1 MSSARLVLLLGA
13 VLLSTVAQAAKA
25 QVLRGKLL
33 DDSGKPMAG
42 EKVLLLPGDFKLPA
56 EPKRLTAA
64 ALATEK
70 TDSKGRFSFERL
82 EKKGARRRAKGLPA
96 GEYLVATFQEAKGT
110 SSPRVAS
117 QQAVVGKKKTPEVEL
132 RYPPAAPTPA
142 EPPPQASPVAEQPPV
157 PVRSG
162 GETVLEGTVM
172 DGSGKPL
179 EGVTVAVSQPPAGLQ
194 SARSNGEGRFTLPG
208 LLPGAAELRISDIP
222 GSRALQVQEKVVLPP
237 KGNVRFELRL
247 SQSPK
252 G

>member
-13 VLLSTVAQAAKA
+13 VLLGTVAQAAKA

-33 DDSGKPMAG
+33 DDSGKPLAG

-70 TDSKGRFSFERL
+70 TDSKGRFSFDRL

-96 GEYLVATFQEAKGT
+96 GEYLVATFQEVKGAPA
-110 SSPRVAS
+110 PRVAS

-132 RYPPAAPTPA
+132 RYAPA
-142 EPPPQASPVAEQPPV
+142 PPPQASPVAEQAPV

-179 EGVTVAVSQPPAGLQ
+179 EGVTVAVSQPPAGVQ

-222 GSRALQVQEKVVLPP
+222 GSRALQVQEKVVLPA

-247 SQSPK
+247 TQSPK

>member
-1 MSSARLVLLLGA
+1 MSAARLVLLLGA
-13 VLLSTVAQAAKA
+13 LLLGTAVQAAKP

-33 DDSGKPMAG
+33 DESGKPIAG
-42 EKVLLLPGDFKLPA
+42 EKVFLLPGDFKLPA
-56 EPKRLTAA
+56 ESKRLTAA

-82 EKKGARRRAKGLPA
+82 EKRGARRRGKGLPA
-96 GEYLVATFQEAKGT
+96 GDYLVAAFKEEKGA
-110 SSPRVAS
+110 SAGPRVAS
-117 QQAVVGKKKTPEVEL
+117 QKAVVGKKKTEEVEV
-132 RYPPAAPTPA
+132 RYPPVEPTAVPPAAA
-142 EPPPQASPVAEQPPV
+142 AVPPV

-179 EGVTVAVSQPPAGLQ
+179 EGVTIAVQQPSAGLQ
-194 SARSNGEGRFTLPG
+194 SAQTNGEGRFSLPG
-208 LLPGAAELRISDIP
+208 LRPGAAELRISGIP
-222 GSRALQVQEKVVLPP
+222 GSLSLQVQEKVELPA